1 MRVADYAPMTR
12 RILAILHSDVST
24 TGRIGQMLAARGFG
38 IDVRR
43 PRYDD
48 ALPEHLDDHAGVIIF
63 GGPMSVNDPD
73 EYIGR
78 ETDFIGKA
86 LETKTPFLGVCL
98 GAQMLAKHLG
108 APVGPHPQGEVE
120 IGYYPLRALAAGETM
135 GPWPPYVYHW
145 HREGFDLPAGAVRLA
160 AGEIYENQAMV
171 FNDHA
176 YGIQFHPE
184 VTRLT
189 MHRWTTI
196 GRSRFS
202 LPNAQ
207 DRHEHLE
214 GQLLHDAPVKEW
226 LSRFLDHWL
235 SPKMA

>member
-1 MRVADYAPMTR
+1 MSR

-24 TGRIGQMLAARGFG
+24 TGRIGQMLGERGFVMD
-38 IDVRR
+38 IRR
-43 PRYDD
+43 PRYGEP
-48 ALPEHLDDHAGVIIF
+48 LPAQLDDHAGVVIF

-73 EYIGR
+73 AYIGR

-86 LETKTPFLGVCL
+86 LEAKTPFLGICL

-108 APVGPHPQGEVE
+108 AEVAPHPQGQVE
-120 IGYYPLRALAAGETM
+120 IGYYPLRALSAGEAM
-135 GPWPPYVYHW
+135 GPWPAYVYHW
-145 HREGFDLPAGAVRLA
+145 HREGFGLPRGAVRLA
-160 AGEIYENQAMV
+160 TGEIYENQAMV

-189 MHRWTTI
+189 MHRWTTL
-196 GRSRFS
+196 GRHRFN

-207 DRHEHLE
+207 DRQEHLE
-214 GQLLHDAPVKEW
+214 GQLVHDGPVKDW

-235 SPKMA
+235 SPKTV

>member
-1 MRVADYAPMTR
+1 MKR

-24 TGRIGQMLAARGFG
+24 TGRIGQMLAARGFA

-43 PRYDD
+43 PRYGE
-48 ALPEHLDDHAGVIIF
+48 ALPVHLEDHAGVVIF

-73 EYIGR
+73 EYLRR

-108 APVGPHPQGEVE
+108 AEVGPHPKGEVE
-120 IGYYPLRALAAGETM
+120 IGYYPLQALAEGCAL

-145 HREGFDLPAGAVRLA
+145 HREGFDLPSGAVRLA
-160 AGEIYENQAMV
+160 AGEVYENQAMV

-176 YGIQFHPE
+176 FGIQFHPE
-184 VTRLT
+184 VTRAT
-189 MHRWTTI
+189 MHRWTTV
-196 GRSRFS
+196 GRARFS

-207 DRHEHLE
+207 DGQAHLE
-214 GQLLHDAPVKEW
+214 GQLLHDGPVKDW

-235 SPKMA
+235 WPKTA